1 MIGPTMMR
9 RIRRWHLYLGVA
21 VTPMLLMFA
30 GSGIWQVW
38 RMHSP
43 KKMAP
48 ESSPWILRLI
58 STAHTG
64 ADLSSGVFH
73 PSEDS
78 VVVGITVV
86 AGEQE
91 PGTFVRVVSGG
102 RRFTEFAQ
110 PIQARVR
117 STVFIEV
124 YEFRNADRS
133 DSTRVTDFTAALSL
147 DIGTLNSNGVR
158 LTTVAGVTGTIE
170 IFRGEVRER
179 ISIETVPSSIDH
191 LVLAPDNAAVSA
203 GERVDFDV
211 IGVDRFGNEFKVT
224 GNIGWHVVP
233 PELGE
238 IHARTGMFTAGS
250 ASVEGYVI
258 AVASKGLR
266 FGDTAVSPQGS
277 AKVTVAAVPSVPTL
291 YPNYPNPFNGETEV
305 SFHLAEDAEI
315 SLQVFN
321 LTGHVVADLQ
331 KGFLK
336 AGKHRVTWRST
347 GLSSG
352 TYLIRLQT
360 DRHVETRK
368 ALFLQ

>member
-1 MIGPTMMR
+1 M
-9 RIRRWHLYLGVA
+9 
-21 VTPMLLMFA
+21 
-30 GSGIWQVW
+30 
-38 RMHSP
+38 
-43 KKMAP
+43 
-48 ESSPWILRLI
+48 
-58 STAHTG
+58 
-64 ADLSSGVFH
+64 
-73 PSEDS
+73 
-78 VVVGITVV
+78 
-86 AGEQE
+86 
-91 PGTFVRVVSGG
+91 
-102 RRFTEFAQ
+102 
-110 PIQARVR
+110 R

-124 YEFRNADRS
+124 YEYRNADRS
-133 DSTRVTDFTAALSL
+133 DSARVTDFTAALSL

-211 IGVDRFGNEFKVT
+211 IGVDRYANEFKVT

-233 PELGE
+233 PELCE

-336 AGKHRVTWRST
+336 AGKHRATWRST

-352 TYLIRLQT
+352 TYLIRLHT
-360 DRHVETRK
+360 HRHVETRK